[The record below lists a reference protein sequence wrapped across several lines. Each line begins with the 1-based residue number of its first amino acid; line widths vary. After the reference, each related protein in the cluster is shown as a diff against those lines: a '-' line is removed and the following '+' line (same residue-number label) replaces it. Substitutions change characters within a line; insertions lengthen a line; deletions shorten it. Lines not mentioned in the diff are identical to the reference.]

1 MTATILHLTGDF
13 PDSIVASKTPVIA
26 DLLSLT
32 ADRFD
37 HVVYSLNRRAP
48 SPSAF
53 AQRLLRDPFAPAL
66 PVHAL
71 APTNR
76 VTALLYDAPGCG
88 LYHRAM
94 LERLADWIGDDVVRS
109 GLRPDIVHGHKLG
122 IEGIVAARVARRLEI
137 PYTLSIQGNTDR
149 RIVSARP
156 DLHRLFARLYHD
168 AAMVFP
174 FAPWAAA
181 FLDTRL
187 GPRRNATILLPCPTT
202 ADRIIAPRVVGPRL
216 MTAFHLA
223 HYRNKNVAA
232 LIHAARRIEKD
243 TPGFALDLYGGGP
256 EHAVAALNATIRSS
270 GASSVNLAGPIAHA
284 DIQATMNAAAGFAL
298 VSRRESFGLVF
309 IEALL
314 AGCPIVYPAGAAISG
329 YVDDLPFAIPARAA
343 SQDEITDAMRRLVRD
358 EASIKSALATWQ
370 ADGRAAAFQ
379 RGTIAATYS
388 DGMGSVIGES
398 RTTVRRRA

>member
-156 DLHRLFARLYHD
+156 DLH
-168 AAMVFP
+168 
-174 FAPWAAA
+174 PWAAA

-343 SQDEITDAMRRLVRD
+343 TQDEITDAMRRLVRD

-370 ADGRAAAFQ
+370 TDGRAAAFQ